1 MVAFL
6 LYYYLLQK
14 STKPPPP
21 PPSLDDGDYEEE
33 APDDTDTDNDADAA
47 DEEKDTYEGDED
59 EHESTLCGICG
70 ESYGP
75 DEFWIC
81 CDICERWFHGKCVK
95 ITPARAEH
103 IKQYKCPFCNN
114 KRMRA

>member
-1 MVAFL
+1 M
-6 LYYYLLQK
+6 QK

-21 PPSLDDGDYEEE
+21 PPLDDGDYEEE
-33 APDDTDTDNDADAA
+33 APDDTDTDNDADADA
-47 DEEKDTYEGDED
+47 DADDEEKDTYEGDED

-75 DEFWIC
+75 GEFWIC